1 MKFIIIL
8 IILLRILIIIR
19 KESLK
24 IKVKFKLTQIMSS
37 SGEILGVGVKRFP
50 GTFDTNVAEVIAV
63 RQTLIFTRDMSF
75 SKVVIES
82 DSKIVIDRLSSH
94 QLDESYFCIVIEDCQ
109 KIYIFFEV
117 ISFNTHCD
125 ANYVA
130 HGLAKLAQS
139 SVLFFFYVLI

>member
-109 KIYIFFEV
+109 KFYIF
-117 ISFNTHCD
+117 
-125 ANYVA
+125 
-130 HGLAKLAQS
+130 LR
-139 SVLFFFYVLI
+139 